1 MPREGDRGELE
12 GRLIEYISRARWWP
26 WKTGERAPFITKL
39 VEKNGF
45 VHVRVSDGE
54 NLYQASFIEGD
65 NPGLP
70 GDRVI
75 PFKGR
80 FLYEAEYDSRFLE
93 NIREVSGVTLEL
105 AGDFDPA
112 ITSARPLT
120 LDSTNVVSLLETRRG
135 EKAVLKSYRLLPK
148 VNMEYLCLVKLS
160 REGFKNT
167 PRVRGLIHEDGDPIA
182 IILQFIT
189 GFNDAGYPFY
199 EELSSWLRSR
209 DIRLNLGL
217 SAKLGVVTAGLH
229 EALNKP
235 GDKGFF
241 GLEEITNND
250 ISRWEERLSRRVNFI
265 YEKFDEYA
273 TIKDY
278 EWLGY
283 WRDVFDKKGI
293 EVVEEARSLLD
304 KYKGGLKARIHQDL
318 HLLQMIYNPSEGE
331 FYIIDFEGEP
341 GRSNDEKVEKEPPL
355 RDVASLVRSFHYL
368 SFSAVM
374 NWSSL
379 SLDHVARSLLGEDPA
394 LQWRKR
400 HLTSMIYSY
409 LADTLRGDIH
419 GFGEK
424 IIAGLDEY
432 LKPWVVERAL
442 YEAVYELMYR
452 PGWSPIPILG
462 LLRIY

>member
-12 GRLIEYISRARWWP
+12 EKLREYISRARWWP
-26 WKTGERAPFITKL
+26 WKTGGRAPSITKL
-39 VEKNGF
+39 VEKDGF
-45 VHVRVSDGE
+45 IHVKVSDGE
-54 NLYQASFIEGD
+54 NQYQASFITGD

-70 GDRVI
+70 GDRLI
-75 PFKGR
+75 PFKGG
-80 FLYEAEYDSRFLE
+80 FLYEAEYDRRFLE
-93 NIREVSGVTLEL
+93 NIKEVSGVTLEL
-105 AGDFDPA
+105 ASDFDPA

-120 LDSTNVVSLLETRRG
+120 LDSTNAVSLLETRSG

-148 VNMEYLCLVKLS
+148 VNMEYMCLVKLS
-160 REGFKNT
+160 REGFKNA
-167 PRVRGLIHEDGDPIA
+167 PRVRGLIHEDGEPIA
-182 IILQFIT
+182 LILQYLT
-189 GFNDAGYPFY
+189 GFNDAGRPFY
-199 EELSSWLRSR
+199 EELSSWLKSR
-209 DIRLNLGL
+209 DVRLNLGL

-241 GLEEITNND
+241 GLEEITD
-250 ISRWEERLSRRVNFI
+250 SDVSRWEERLRRRVNFI

-273 TIKDY
+273 GIKDY
-278 EWLGY
+278 GWLSY
-283 WRDVFDKKGI
+283 WRDVFDKKGV
-293 EVVEEARSLLD
+293 EVVEEARSLLE
-304 KYKGGLKARIHQDL
+304 KYKGGFKARIHQDL
-318 HLLQMIYNPSEGE
+318 HLLQMIYNPGEGE

-341 GRSNDEKVEKEPPL
+341 GRSSDEKVEKEPPL

-374 NWSSL
+374 NWSGL
-379 SLDHVARSLLGEDPA
+379 GLDQVARDLLGGDPA

-409 LADTLRGDIH
+409 LADTTRVNIH

-424 IIAGLDEY
+424 MIAGLDEY

-442 YEAVYELMYR
+442 YEAAYELMYR
-452 PGWSPIPILG
+452 PSWAPIPILG
-462 LLRIY
+462 LLRVY